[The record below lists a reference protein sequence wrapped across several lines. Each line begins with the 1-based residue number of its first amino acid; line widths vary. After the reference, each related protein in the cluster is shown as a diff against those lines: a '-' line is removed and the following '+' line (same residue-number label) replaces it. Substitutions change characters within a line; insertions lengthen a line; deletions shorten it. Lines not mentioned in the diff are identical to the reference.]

1 MLTDYHMT
9 LNRAGIPVWRP
20 AQPATGREDEHQT
33 ALTNWARMMRTQYP
47 TLRLYHHIPNGGL
60 RDKRTAARLIGQ
72 GVHSGVPD
80 VFIPAARGGYHGI
93 YIELKTGANS
103 PTPNQNEFMSG
114 AMAEG
119 YYCAVCYGW
128 PCAAAVI
135 EDYLRMPATD
145 RRDERTGGMNM
156 KYTIDYGFGEAI
168 LYTPYDGKER
178 FYALAGTCFGIRKSI
193 MHCVI
198 LRAEEIPCEDF
209 ERLEFNGDVYVWRED
224 GARKMIAPLW
234 AADKEWNM
242 DYCEKVRYKPK
253 ED

>member
-1 MLTDYHMT
+1 MLTDYHVK

-47 TLRLYHHIPNGGL
+47 ALRLYHHIPNGGL

-72 GVHSGVPD
+72 GVHSGAPD

-93 YIELKTGANS
+93 YIELKTGTNK

-135 EDYLRMPATD
+135 EDYLHMGAIPAADVATVVH
-145 RRDERTGGMNM
+145 
-156 KYTIDYGFGEAI
+156 GELTEHI
-168 LYTPYDGKER
+168 HEL
-178 FYALAGTCFGIRKSI
+178 
-193 MHCVI
+193 
-198 LRAEEIPCEDF
+198 LRAEQDGRLLVLPCKVGDELWSFSTYPTARVYGFTVTDISTLNGRTVLNTLGCGTLW
-209 ERLEFNGDVYVWRED
+209 ERDIGKTVFLTREEAEKALE
-224 GARKMIAPLW
+224 ARK
-234 AADKEWNM
+234 NG
-242 DYCEKVRYKPK
+242 
-253 ED
+253 